1 MPIVDSNLP
10 SIKTISMNRKL
21 KQTVFVCF
29 LFLLLLAEKTIAQDA
44 SSWKWQVKSVRLGDN
59 KFELQCTVN
68 VPPQWDLY
76 APAQDISGITS
87 SSLSF
92 SDSSIQFISPLS
104 AYSPTKS
111 TPVSIFD
118 NKVFQLQS
126 DTILWKAVISLPDP
140 IPANLLAK
148 LGFSYGRGDAFYPQ
162 EMVEVNFQMEGGVA
176 ANKSLTIKGL
186 DIKKPLN
193 NCGLAPVTESNGL
206 WKIFFLGL
214 LGGLIALLTPCVF
227 PMIPLTVSFFTK
239 KSESGKGLFNAVT
252 YGVFIFL
259 IYISFS
265 IPFHLLGNV
274 NPTIYNNIST
284 NVWLNTS
291 FFIVFIVFAISFFG
305 FFEISLPSGLAN
317 QTNARQGAG
326 LLGIFFM
333 ALTLVIVS
341 FSCTGPILGTLL
353 AGSASSGAWPLTA
366 GLAGFGLALGLPFGL
381 FAMFPHWL
389 QSLPKS
395 GGWLG
400 SVKIFL
406 GFAELALALKFLSNA
421 DLVAHWGILPR
432 EIFFSIWLII
442 GFALFAYLIGWLK
455 FPHDQVPSP
464 LGNFR
469 KVIAVA
475 VLLFSL
481 YLIPGLTNTK
491 WANLSLVSGFPPPLC
506 YSLYKNPVNCDAP
519 LKDYNEA
526 LKLSKQTGKPILIDF
541 TGWACV
547 NCRKMEENVWTDPAV
562 KILMDK
568 YILVSLY
575 VDDKK
580 ILPLSQQFKF
590 VTKDSTEKN
599 IITIGDKW
607 STFQTENFN
616 NNAQPLYVAISSDEK
631 LLSPTVGFT
640 PDAVAFANWLNCGL
654 KQ

>member
-1 MPIVDSNLP
+1 
-10 SIKTISMNRKL
+10 MNRKL

-59 KFELQCTVN
+59 KFELQCAVK
-68 VPPQWDLY
+68 VPAQWDLY
-76 APAQDISGITS
+76 APGQDISGITS

-104 AYSPTKS
+104 SYSPTKS
-111 TPVSIFD
+111 TSISIFD
-118 NKVFQLQS
+118 NKAFQLQA
-126 DTILWKAVISLPDP
+126 DTILWKAIISLPDP
-140 IPANLLAK
+140 IPANLLGK
-148 LGFSYGRGDAFYPQ
+148 LGFTYGRGDAFYPQ
-162 EMVEVNFQMEGGVA
+162 EMVEVNFQMEGGIA

-186 DIKKPLN
+186 DIKNPLN
-193 NCGLAPVTESNGL
+193 NCGIAPVTESNGL

-291 FFIVFIVFAISFFG
+291 FFIVFIVFAVSFFG
-305 FFEISLPSGLAN
+305 FFEISLPSGFAN

-326 LLGIFFM
+326 FLGIFFM

-366 GLAGFGLALGLPFGL
+366 GFAGFGLALGLPFGL

-469 KVIAVA
+469 KAIAVA

-519 LKDYNEA
+519 LKDYNQA
-526 LKLSKQTGKPILIDF
+526 LNLSKQTGKPILIDF

-631 LLSPTVGFT
+631 LLSPTIGFT
-640 PDAVAFANWLNCGL
+640 PNAVAFANWLKCGL

>member
-1 MPIVDSNLP
+1 
-10 SIKTISMNRKL
+10 MNRIW
-21 KQTVFVCF
+21 KQMPF
-29 LFLLLLAEKTIAQDA
+29 LYFILFTFFAEKAFSQD
-44 SSWKWQVKSVRLGDN
+44 STSWNWVAKSVRIDKN
-59 KFELQCTVN
+59 KYEIQFSVDVPN
-68 VPPQWDLY
+68 VWDLY
-76 APAQDISGITS
+76 APGQDISGIES
-87 SSLSF
+87 AFLSF
-92 SDSSIQFISPLS
+92 PDSSIQFIGTID
-104 AYSPTKS
+104 ANSPTKS
-111 TPVSIFD
+111 IPVSIFE
-118 NKVFQLQS
+118 NKVFLLQNGKV
-126 DTILWKAVISLPDP
+126 LWKAFINVPEP
-140 IPANLLAK
+140 VPANLLGK
-148 LGFSYGRGDAFYPQ
+148 LGFTYGRGDAFYPLETIDINIQ
-162 EMVEVNFQMEGGVA
+162 LEGGVT
-176 ANKSLTIKGL
+176 ANNSLSIKGL
-186 DIKKPLN
+186 DMKNPLN
-193 NCGLAPVTESNGL
+193 NCGVAPTTESNGL

-239 KSESGKGLFNAVT
+239 KSESGKGLFNAVV
-252 YGVFIFL
+252 YGLFIFL

-284 NVWLNTS
+284 NVWLNTG

-305 FFEISLPSGLAN
+305 FFEITLPSGMAN
-317 QTNARQGAG
+317 EANARQGSG
-326 LLGIFFM
+326 IIGIFFM

-432 EIFFSIWLII
+432 EIFFTIWLII

-455 FPHDQVPSP
+455 FPHDYTPSP
-464 LGNFR
+464 LGVFR
-469 KVIAVA
+469 KSIAFL
-475 VLLFSL
+475 VLLFTL

-506 YSLYKNPVNCDAP
+506 YSLYKNPINCDAP
-519 LKDYNEA
+519 IKDYNEA

-547 NCRKMEENVWTDPAV
+547 NCRKMEENVWTDPSV
-562 KILMDK
+562 KVLMDK

-580 ILPLSQQFKF
+580 TLPLPQQFKF
-590 VTKDSTEKN
+590 TTKDSAVKN
-599 IITIGDKW
+599 IITVGDKW
-607 STFQTENFN
+607 ATFQTENFN
-616 NNAQPLYVAISSDEK
+616 TNAQPLYVAISPDEK
-631 LLSPTVGFT
+631 LLTPTIGFT
-640 PDAVAFANWLNCGL
+640 PNAAEFAKWLKCGIN
-654 KQ
+654 Q

>member
-1 MPIVDSNLP
+1 MP
-10 SIKTISMNRKL
+10 
-21 KQTVFVCF
+21 F
-29 LFLLLLAEKTIAQDA
+29 LYFILFTFFAEKSFSQDSTSWNWVAQ
-44 SSWKWQVKSVRLGDN
+44 SVRIDKN
-59 KFELQCTVN
+59 RYEIQFSVDVPN
-68 VPPQWDLY
+68 VWDLY
-76 APAQDISGITS
+76 APGQDISGIES
-87 SSLSF
+87 AFLSF
-92 SDSSIQFISPLS
+92 PDSSIQFIGTID
-104 AYSPTKS
+104 ANSPTKS
-111 TPVSIFD
+111 IPVSIFE
-118 NKVFQLQS
+118 NKAYFLQNGKV
-126 DTILWKAVISLPDP
+126 LWKAVINVPEP
-140 IPANLLAK
+140 VPANLLGK
-148 LGFSYGRGDAFYPQ
+148 LGFTYGRGDAFYPLETIDINIQ
-162 EMVEVNFQMEGGVA
+162 LEGGVT
-176 ANKSLTIKGL
+176 ANNSLFIKGL
-186 DIKKPLN
+186 DMKNPLN
-193 NCGLAPVTESNGL
+193 NCGVAPTTESNGL

-239 KSESGKGLFNAVT
+239 KSESGKGLFNAVV
-252 YGVFIFL
+252 YGLFIFL

-284 NVWLNTS
+284 NVWLNTG

-305 FFEISLPSGLAN
+305 FFEITLPSGMAN
-317 QTNARQGAG
+317 QANARQGSG
-326 LLGIFFM
+326 IIGIFFM

-432 EIFFSIWLII
+432 EIFFTIWLII
-442 GFALFAYLIGWLK
+442 GFALFSYLIGWLK
-455 FPHDQVPSP
+455 FPHDYTPSP
-464 LGNFR
+464 LGVFR
-469 KVIAVA
+469 KSIAFL
-475 VLLFSL
+475 VLLFTL

-506 YSLYKNPVNCDAP
+506 YSLYKNPINCDAP
-519 LKDYNEA
+519 IKDYNEA

-547 NCRKMEENVWTDPAV
+547 NCRKMEENVWTDPSV
-562 KILMDK
+562 KALMDK

-580 ILPLSQQFKF
+580 TLPLPQQFKF
-590 VTKDSTEKN
+590 TTKDSAVKN
-599 IITIGDKW
+599 IITVGDKW
-607 STFQTENFN
+607 ATFQTENFN
-616 NNAQPLYVAISSDEK
+616 TNAQPLYVAISPDEK
-631 LLSPTVGFT
+631 LLTPTIGFT
-640 PDAVAFANWLNCGL
+640 PKAAEFAKWLKCGIN
-654 KQ
+654 Q

>member
-1 MPIVDSNLP
+1 MP
-10 SIKTISMNRKL
+10 
-21 KQTVFVCF
+21 F
-29 LFLLLLAEKTIAQDA
+29 LYFILFTFFAEKAFSQD
-44 SSWKWQVKSVRLGDN
+44 STSWNWVAKSVRIDKN
-59 KFELQCTVN
+59 KYEIQFSVDVPN
-68 VPPQWDLY
+68 VWDLY
-76 APAQDISGITS
+76 APGQDISGIES
-87 SSLSF
+87 AFLSF
-92 SDSSIQFISPLS
+92 PDSSIQFIGTID
-104 AYSPTKS
+104 ANSPTKS
-111 TPVSIFD
+111 IPVSIFE
-118 NKVFQLQS
+118 NKVFLLQNGKV
-126 DTILWKAVISLPDP
+126 LWKAFINVPEP
-140 IPANLLAK
+140 VPANLLGK
-148 LGFSYGRGDAFYPQ
+148 LGFTYGRGDAFYPLETIDINIQ
-162 EMVEVNFQMEGGVA
+162 LEGGVT
-176 ANKSLTIKGL
+176 ANNSLSIKGL
-186 DIKKPLN
+186 DMKNPLN
-193 NCGLAPVTESNGL
+193 NCGVAPTTESNGL

-239 KSESGKGLFNAVT
+239 KSESGKGLFNAVV
-252 YGVFIFL
+252 YGLFIFL

-284 NVWLNTS
+284 NVWLNTG

-305 FFEISLPSGLAN
+305 FFEITLPSGMAN
-317 QTNARQGAG
+317 EANARQGSG
-326 LLGIFFM
+326 IIGIFFM

-432 EIFFSIWLII
+432 EIFFTIWLII

-455 FPHDQVPSP
+455 FPHDYTPSP
-464 LGNFR
+464 LGVFR
-469 KVIAVA
+469 KSIAFL
-475 VLLFSL
+475 VLLFTL

-506 YSLYKNPVNCDAP
+506 YSLYKNPINCDAP
-519 LKDYNEA
+519 IKDYNEA

-547 NCRKMEENVWTDPAV
+547 NCRKMEENVWTDPSV
-562 KILMDK
+562 KVLMDK

-580 ILPLSQQFKF
+580 TLPLPQQFKF
-590 VTKDSTEKN
+590 TTKDSAVKN
-599 IITIGDKW
+599 IITVGDKW
-607 STFQTENFN
+607 ATFQTENFN
-616 NNAQPLYVAISSDEK
+616 TNAQPLYVAISPDEK
-631 LLSPTVGFT
+631 LLTPTIGFT
-640 PDAVAFANWLNCGL
+640 PNAAEFAKWLKCGIN
-654 KQ
+654 Q

>member
-1 MPIVDSNLP
+1 MPIVDSILP
-10 SIKTISMNRKL
+10 SIKSLSMNRKL

-59 KFELQCTVN
+59 KFELQCAVK
-68 VPPQWDLY
+68 VPAQWDLY
-76 APAQDISGITS
+76 APGQDISGITS

-104 AYSPTKS
+104 SYSPTKS
-111 TPVSIFD
+111 TSISIFD
-118 NKVFQLQS
+118 NKVFQLQA
-126 DTILWKAVISLPDP
+126 DTILWKAIISLPDP
-140 IPANLLAK
+140 IPANLLGK
-148 LGFSYGRGDAFYPQ
+148 LGFTYGRGDAFYPQ
-162 EMVEVNFQMEGGVA
+162 ELVEVNFQMEGGIA

-186 DIKKPLN
+186 DIKNPLN
-193 NCGLAPVTESNGL
+193 NCGIAPVTESNGL

-291 FFIVFIVFAISFFG
+291 FFIVFIVFAVSFFG
-305 FFEISLPSGLAN
+305 FFEISLPSGFAN

-326 LLGIFFM
+326 FLGIFFM

-469 KVIAVA
+469 KAIAVA

-526 LKLSKQTGKPILIDF
+526 LNLSKQTGKPILIDF

-631 LLSPTVGFT
+631 LLSPTIGFT
-640 PDAVAFANWLNCGL
+640 PNAVAFANWLKCGL